1 MAITWVVVA
10 ESSRARIFS
19 VENTKDPMDEI
30 LTLDHP
36 DSRAHEQE
44 LTSDLPGRA
53 FDSSGQGGR
62 HALSTSIEP
71 KQQET
76 ITFAKQI
83 AELLDRHRKSSD
95 YDKLIIF
102 AAPAFLGLLRERM
115 SDQTNKLVV
124 YESNKNLVQLSL
136 DKIREHIPVPLP
148 QLTV

>member
-10 ESSRARIFS
+10 ESSRAKIFS
-19 VENTKDPMDEI
+19 LEKIKGPMDEI
-30 LTLDHP
+30 LSLDHP

-53 FDSSGQGGR
+53 FDSGGQGR
-62 HALSTSIEP
+62 HALSTSVEP

-76 ITFAKQI
+76 IAFAKQI
-83 AELLDRHRKSSD
+83 ADHLDTHRKAGD

-115 SDQTNKLVV
+115 NDPTNKLVV
-124 YESNKNLVQLSL
+124 FESNKNLVQLST

-148 QLTV
+148 KLTM

>member
-19 VENTKDPMDEI
+19 LENVKGPMDEI

-53 FDSSGQGGR
+53 FDSGGQGR
-62 HALSTSIEP
+62 HALSTSVEP

-76 ITFAKQI
+76 IAFAKQV
-83 AELLDRHRKSSD
+83 AEHLDAHRKTGD
-95 YDKLIIF
+95 YHKLVIF

-115 SDQTNKLVV
+115 NDPTNRLVV
-124 YESNKNLVQLSL
+124 YESNKNLAQLSV
-136 DKIREHIPVPLP
+136 DKIREHLPVPLP
-148 QLTV
+148 KLAE